1 MTRRLDAL
9 LDALLAG
16 AAFAMAT
23 GAATAHHSIGMFD
36 QEHPIELVGKV
47 QDFRFTSPHT
57 YILLEVQ
64 GKDARPVIWNLEG
77 SSPNSLTWSGWS
89 SRTLKPGDELRVT
102 IDPLRSGSP
111 GGVWYPSKTRYK
123 DGSPI
128 VATH

>member
-1 MTRRLDAL
+1 MRLKMT
-9 LDALLAG
+9 ALLAAG
-16 AAFAMAT
+16 TLVGFA
-23 GAATAHHSIGMFD
+23 GSVLAHHSFAMFD

-77 SSPNSLTWSGWS
+77 MSPNSLTWSGWS
-89 SRTLKPGDELRVT
+89 NRTLKPGDELRMT
-102 IDPLRSGSP
+102 IDPLRSGAP
-111 GGVWYPSKTRYK
+111 GGVWNPSKTRHK

-128 VATH
+128 VAAH